1 MKSNN
6 KENII
11 EVKHNYSINGVLEY
25 TEYIVNGELVEGHI
39 VNGELVEGYYTLDS
53 LKSTLENVFN
63 FKNIV
68 VKKYGKLCI

>member
-1 MKSNN
+1 MENNN

-11 EVKHNYSINGVLEY
+11 EVKHNYSINGVLDSIEY
-25 TEYIVNGELVEGHI
+25 I

>member
-1 MKSNN
+1 MENNN

-11 EVKHNYSINGVLEY
+11 EVKHNYSINGVLDY
-25 TEYIVNGELVEGHI
+25 TEYIVNGELVAGH
-39 VNGELVEGYYTLDS
+39 YTLDS